1 MSRKASG
8 TSAPDLTTVSGRLKH
23 VRAIR
28 KVGSRDLA
36 SAANLSPNAVSVIE
50 YRVGFDIRCA
60 TALAL
65 ADALGVD
72 PAWLAWGRGR
82 KPSAYGDSHA

>member
-1 MSRKASG
+1 MARKASA
-8 TSAPDLTTVSGRLKH
+8 SSSPDLSTVSGRLKH
-23 VRAIR
+23 ARAVR

-36 SAANLSPNAVSVIE
+36 SAAELSPNAVSVIE

-65 ADALGVD
+65 AEALNVD

-82 KPSAYGDSHA
+82 PPRARKK